1 MPNTKVTVLM
11 SVYNGE
17 KYLREAVDSIL
28 NQTFKDFEF
37 IIINDGSTDKT
48 LKILNSYNDPR
59 MKIINNKK
67 NIGLT
72 RSLNKGLSIAKGE
85 YIARQDSDD
94 ISMPERLEK
103 QVDFLER
110 NKTVGL
116 IGTYSY
122 IINGKG
128 RILYKSKS
136 SRSEDISKNLIRGN
150 VFAHGSVMFRKFLL
164 EKVGAYREEFK
175 TSQDYDLWLRL
186 IEITKAFRISEFLY
200 KWRLLPDSISATK
213 RIQQEKYAS
222 LALDLAK
229 ERKNHGKDTLQKA
242 REAGEEIDLN
252 LLFKE
257 KRIAKDRGIINS
269 YDFWAKRLIKTNN
282 FEEFCIF
289 FFLLLKKDPLR
300 LKTWFL
306 LLQVLLK
313 PFKVLV
319 AFLHRIT
326 IRKCKSFLKPIRNRN
341 KKI

>member
-59 MKIINNKK
+59 IKIISNKK

-85 YIARQDSDD
+85 YIARQDAND

-110 NKTVGL
+110 NKAVGL
-116 IGTYSY
+116 IGTYSC
-122 IINGKG
+122 IINEKG
-128 RILYKSKS
+128 RILYKRKS
-136 SRSEDISKNLIRGN
+136 PLGNEDISKKLIRGN

-175 TSQDYDLWLRL
+175 TSQDYDLWLRF
-186 IEITKAFRISEFLY
+186 IEITKAFRTSEFLY

-213 RIQQEKYAS
+213 RMQQEKYAS
-222 LALDLAK
+222 LALDFAK
-229 ERKNHGKDTLQKA
+229 ERKDHGKDTLQKA
-242 REAGEEIDLN
+242 RETGEEIDLN

-257 KRIAKDRGIINS
+257 KRIAKDQCIINS
-269 YDFWAKRLIKTNN
+269 YDFWAKSLIKTNN
-282 FEEFCIF
+282 FEEFRIF
-289 FFLLLKKDPLR
+289 FFLLLKKNPFR

-306 LLQVLLK
+306 LILVLFK
-313 PFKVLV
+313 PFKITGI
-319 AFLHRIT
+319 FLFRIT
-326 IRKCKSFLKPIRNRN
+326 KKIVKTFLKLKGNSR
-341 KKI
+341 